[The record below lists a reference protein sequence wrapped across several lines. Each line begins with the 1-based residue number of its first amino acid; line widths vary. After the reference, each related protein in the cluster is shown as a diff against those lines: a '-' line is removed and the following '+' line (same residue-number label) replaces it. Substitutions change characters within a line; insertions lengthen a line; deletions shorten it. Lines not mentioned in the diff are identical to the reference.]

1 MNAETKKV
9 FSDSCIKSNYVLDK
23 KGLGESLLK
32 KAKKKKKDK
41 KRFVE
46 TNLIFTW
53 NTIKKKKNIFED
65 KCWKPDTFTIQRN
78 SETAS
83 PPSVLFLK

>member
-1 MNAETKKV
+1 MHQ
-9 FSDSCIKSNYVLDK
+9 IKLCSLDK

-32 KAKKKKKDK
+32 KAKKKKKTK
-41 KRFVE
+41 KGLWKQTLFLLE
-46 TNLIFTW
+46 TQSE
-53 NTIKKKKNIFED
+53 KKFFFED

-83 PPSVLFLK
+83 PPGVSFLK

>member
-1 MNAETKKV
+1 MHQ
-9 FSDSCIKSNYVLDK
+9 IKLCSLDK
-23 KGLGESLLK
+23 KGLGKSSEK
-32 KAKKKKKDK
+32 GQKKKKKGLWK
-41 KRFVE
+41 QTLFSLE
-46 TNLIFTW
+46 TQSE
-53 NTIKKKKNIFED
+53 KKKKTNIFED

>member
-32 KAKKKKKDK
+32 KAKKKKKTK
-41 KRFVE
+41 KGLWKQTLFSLE
-46 TNLIFTW
+46 TQS
-53 NTIKKKKNIFED
+53 KKKK
-65 KCWKPDTFTIQRN
+65 T
-78 SETAS
+78 
-83 PPSVLFLK
+83 FLKTNVGNLIPLQYREILRQPALQVFYF

>member
-46 TNLIFTW
+46 TNLIFT
-53 NTIKKKKNIFED
+53 
-65 KCWKPDTFTIQRN
+65 
-78 SETAS
+78 
-83 PPSVLFLK
+83 

>member
-32 KAKKKKKDK
+32 KAKKKKKRQK
-41 KRFVE
+41 KVCGNKPYFHLKH
-46 TNLIFTW
+46 NQ
-53 NTIKKKKNIFED
+53 KKKKHF
-65 KCWKPDTFTIQRN
+65 
-78 SETAS
+78 
-83 PPSVLFLK
+83 

>member
-1 MNAETKKV
+1 MHQ
-9 FSDSCIKSNYVLDK
+9 IKLCSLDK
-23 KGLGESLLK
+23 KGLGKSSEK
-32 KAKKKKKDK
+32 GQKKKKTK
-41 KRFVE
+41 KGLWKQTLFSLE
-46 TNLIFTW
+46 TQTE
-53 NTIKKKKNIFED
+53 KKNIFED

>member
-32 KAKKKKKDK
+32 KAKKKKKKTK
-41 KRFVE
+41 KGLWKQTLFSLE
-46 TNLIFTW
+46 TQS
-53 NTIKKKKNIFED
+53 KKKKHF
-65 KCWKPDTFTIQRN
+65 
-78 SETAS
+78 
-83 PPSVLFLK
+83 

>member
-1 MNAETKKV
+1 MHQ
-9 FSDSCIKSNYVLDK
+9 IKLCSLDK

-41 KRFVE
+41 KRFVK

-53 NTIKKKKNIFED
+53 NTIRKKIFF
-65 KCWKPDTFTIQRN
+65 WRQML
-78 SETAS
+78 ETWYLYNTEEFWDS
-83 PPSVLFLK
+83 